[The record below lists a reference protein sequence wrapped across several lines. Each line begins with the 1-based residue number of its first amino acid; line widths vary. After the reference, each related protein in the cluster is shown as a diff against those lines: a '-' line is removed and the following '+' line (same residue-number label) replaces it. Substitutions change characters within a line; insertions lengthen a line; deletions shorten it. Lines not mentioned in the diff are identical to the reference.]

1 MDRLILVLSLSFV
14 MNFSAH
20 ADEKNLITNRF
31 FKIIPESEAHVFHG
45 SAHGRE
51 FKKSSIKAFIWNI
64 KKAAL
69 YNWQTEFE
77 KFGKNQDLIVLQE
90 AYQTKRFMGATSA
103 FSGVRWDMGISFLYK
118 RYNNQAT
125 GTMIGSVVEPT
136 EVVVRHTPDLEPL
149 VKTPKAMTFAK
160 YPIEN
165 DDDELLVISVH
176 GINITSFGSFK
187 RHMAQ
192 AETEINKHDGPILFA
207 GDFNT
212 RTQGRTKYLMDMIN
226 KYGFKTVEF
235 KNGHHRMRWKFTN
248 NYLDHSFV
256 RGLSVKNA
264 EVIGESNGSD
274 HKPMFVEL
282 AVD

>member
-14 MNFSAH
+14 MNFSAA

-31 FKIIPESEAHVFHG
+31 FKIIPESEAHVRHG
-45 SAHGRE
+45 QALGRE
-51 FKKSSIKAFIWNI
+51 FNANSIKAFVWNI
-64 KKAAL
+64 KKAGL
-69 YNWQTEFE
+69 FNWQTEFE
-77 KFGKNQDLIVLQE
+77 RFGKNQDLILLQE
-90 AYQTKRFMGATSA
+90 AYQTKRFISTTSA
-103 FSGVRWDMGISFLYK
+103 FSGVRWDMGISFLYR
-118 RYNNQAT
+118 RYNDQAT
-125 GTMIGSVVEPT
+125 GTMIGSVVDPT
-136 EVVVRHTPDLEPL
+136 EVIVKHTPDLEPL
-149 VKTPKAMTFAK
+149 VNTPKAMTFAK
-160 YPIEN
+160 YPVEN
-165 DDDELLVISVH
+165 RQDELLVISVH

-192 AETEINKHDGPILFA
+192 AEKVIVNHQGPVFFA

-212 RTQGRTKYLMDMIN
+212 RTQGRTKYLMDLIK
-226 KYGFKTVEF
+226 KYGFKAVEF
-235 KNGHHRMRWKFTN
+235 KNGEQRMRWKFTN

>member
-1 MDRLILVLSLSFV
+1 MERLILALSLSLII
-14 MNFSAH
+14 NFNAA

-31 FKIIPESEAHVFHG
+31 FKIIPESQAHVSHG

-51 FKKSSIKAFIWNI
+51 FNSKNIKAFIWNI
-64 KKAAL
+64 KKAGL
-69 YNWQTEFE
+69 SHWQTEFE
-77 KFGKNQDLIVLQE
+77 RFGKNQDLILLQE
-90 AYQTKRFMGATSA
+90 AYQTERFVSTTRS
-103 FSGVRWDMGISFLYK
+103 FPGVRWDMGISFLYR
-118 RYNNQAT
+118 RYNDQAT

-136 EVVVRHTPDLEPL
+136 EVTVKHTPDLEP
-149 VKTPKAMTFAK
+149 VVNTPKAMTFAK
-160 YPIEN
+160 YPVEN
-165 DDDELLVISVH
+165 KQDELLVISVH

-192 AETEINKHDGPILFA
+192 AENIITKHNGPILFA

-212 RTQGRTKYLMDMIN
+212 RTKARTKHLMDLIS

-256 RGLSVKNA
+256 RGLSVKTA
-264 EVIGESNGSD
+264 EVVGESNGSD
-274 HKPMFVEL
+274 HKPMFVEFS
-282 AVD
+282 VD

>member
-1 MDRLILVLSLSFV
+1 MERLILALSLSFII
-14 MNFSAH
+14 NYNAA

-31 FKIIPESEAHVFHG
+31 FKIIPESQAHVSHG

-51 FKKSSIKAFIWNI
+51 FNSKNIKAFIWNI
-64 KKAAL
+64 KKAGL
-69 YNWQTEFE
+69 FNWQTEFE
-77 KFGKNQDLIVLQE
+77 RFGKNQDLILLQE
-90 AYQTKRFMGATSA
+90 AYQTERFVSTTRS
-103 FSGVRWDMGISFLYK
+103 FPGVRWDMGISFLYR
-118 RYNNQAT
+118 RYNDQAT

-136 EVVVRHTPDLEPL
+136 EVTVKHTPDLEP
-149 VKTPKAMTFAK
+149 VVNTPKAMTFAK
-160 YPIEN
+160 YPVEN
-165 DDDELLVISVH
+165 KQDELLVISVH

-192 AETEINKHDGPILFA
+192 AENIITKHNGPILFA

-212 RTQGRTKYLMDMIN
+212 RTKARTKHLMDLIS

-256 RGLSVKNA
+256 RGLSVKTA
-264 EVIGESNGSD
+264 EVVGESSGSD
-274 HKPMFVEL
+274 HKPMFVEFS
-282 AVD
+282 VD

>member
-1 MDRLILVLSLSFV
+1 MDRLITVLSLSLV
-14 MNFSAH
+14 LNASSYAGN
-20 ADEKNLITNRF
+20 KNVITNRF
-31 FKIIPESEAHVFHG
+31 FKILPESESHISHG
-45 SAHGRE
+45 LAHGRE
-51 FKKSSIKAFIWNI
+51 FKRDSIKALIWNI
-64 KKAAL
+64 KKAGL

-77 KFGKNQDLIVLQE
+77 SFAKNQDLILIQE
-90 AYQTKRFMGATSA
+90 AYQTKRFINTTTA

-136 EVVVRHTPDLEPL
+136 EVTVKHTPDFEP
-149 VKTPKAMTFAK
+149 VVRTPKAMTFAK

-165 DDDELLVISVH
+165 KQNELLVISVH
-176 GINITSFGSFK
+176 GINITSFRSFK

-192 AETEINKHDGPILFA
+192 AETEISKHDGPVLFA

-212 RTQGRTKYLMDMIN
+212 RTKQRTRHLMDLIN

-235 KNGHHRMRWKFTN
+235 KNGHQRMRWKFTN

-256 RGLSVKNA
+256 KGLSIKHA
-264 EVIGESNGSD
+264 EVIGDSKGSD
-274 HKPMFVEL
+274 HKPMLVEL
-282 AVD
+282 SID